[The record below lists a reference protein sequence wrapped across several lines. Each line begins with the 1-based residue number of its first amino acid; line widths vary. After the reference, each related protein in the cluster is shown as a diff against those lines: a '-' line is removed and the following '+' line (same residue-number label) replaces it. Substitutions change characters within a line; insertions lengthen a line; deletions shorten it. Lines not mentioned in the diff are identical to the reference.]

1 MAPAIRSF
9 RKKGDILL
17 LVSPSVI
24 QIYVANPE
32 AIYQI
37 TAQREAFP
45 KPLENYRI
53 LDVFGR
59 NVITAEGG
67 EWRLYRKISSPSF
80 KEKNNALVFSEAC
93 SQGQGMLGKWLKT
106 SGSATIEDVPVDVMR
121 LTLHII
127 SRVGFGVRLL
137 WSGEKPDE
145 KESAQDA
152 VFSSSDPSEGHSMNY
167 EDNLDTLLSH
177 LIWVVLTPK
186 WLLSKLRFVQGQSR
200 N

>member
-1 MAPAIRSF
+1 
-9 RKKGDILL
+9 
-17 LVSPSVI
+17 
-24 QIYVANPE
+24 
-32 AIYQI
+32 
-37 TAQREAFP
+37 
-45 KPLENYRI
+45 
-53 LDVFGR
+53 
-59 NVITAEGG
+59 VITAEGG
-67 EWRLYRKISSPSF
+67 EWRLHRKISSPSF
-80 KEKNNALVFSEAC
+80 KEKNKALVFSEAC

-152 VFSSSDPSEGHSMNY
+152 VFSSSDPSEGHSTSY
-167 EDNLDTLLSH
+167 EDSLDTLLSH